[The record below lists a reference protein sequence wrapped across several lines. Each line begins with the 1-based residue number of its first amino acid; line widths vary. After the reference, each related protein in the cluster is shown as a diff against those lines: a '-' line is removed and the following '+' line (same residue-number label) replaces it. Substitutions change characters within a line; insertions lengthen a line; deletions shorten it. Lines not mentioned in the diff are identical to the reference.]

1 MLAPSPAACKV
12 ARVTAPASATV
23 PANDAAAAEAAWRS
37 IRESGDIQF
46 APVPPDP
53 VPVTPD
59 WLKAL
64 GRFLEWLLSPLGR
77 LLGGSWSVIEML
89 MLVGAGLGVL
99 WIAWSLLWPL
109 WRERGTH
116 RRVAEPE
123 WAPLREEA
131 LALLEDADRLAAQGL
146 YGEAAHLLLKRS
158 VGQIARARPDWL
170 APSSTAREIGTVT
183 GLPGEARAAFGTI
196 ASLVERARYALRPLG
211 ADEWSTAREAYS
223 RFAIAPLTVAAQ

>member
-146 YGEAAHLLLKRS
+146 SCSSAALARSPAPGPIGWPPPAPRAKSARSPDYPEKRAPPS
-158 VGQIARARPDWL
+158 
-170 APSSTAREIGTVT
+170 APSPAWSSAPAMPCG
-183 GLPGEARAAFGTI
+183 
-196 ASLVERARYALRPLG
+196 PLG
-211 ADEWSTAREAYS
+211 QTNGARRAKPIRALPS
-223 RFAIAPLTVAAQ
+223 RR

>member
-1 MLAPSPAACKV
+1 MLAPPPAPCNV
-12 ARVTAPASATV
+12 AQVTAPAAATV

-53 VPVTPD
+53 PPVTPD
-59 WLKAL
+59 WLKAI

-77 LLGGSWSVIEML
+77 LLGSTWSVLEMV
-89 MLVGAGLGVL
+89 MLVGAVLGVA

-109 WRERGTH
+109 WRDRSN
-116 RRVAEPE
+116 RQKMAEPE
-123 WAPLREEA
+123 WAPQREEA
-131 LALLEDADRLAAQGL
+131 LALLDDADRLAAQGF

-170 APSSTAREIGTVT
+170 APSSTAREIGRIA
-183 GLPGEARAAFGTI
+183 GLPDEARSAFGTI
-196 ASLVERARYALRPLG
+196 ASLVERGRYALRPLG
-211 ADEWSTAREAYS
+211 RDEWSTAREAYS
-223 RFAIAPLTVAAQ
+223 RFALAPLTGTSA

>member
-1 MLAPSPAACKV
+1 M
-12 ARVTAPASATV
+12 TAPAAATV
-23 PANDAAAAEAAWRS
+23 PPNDAATAEAAWRS

-53 VPVTPD
+53 APITPD

-77 LLGGSWSVIEML
+77 LLGGSWSVIEMV
-89 MLVGAGLGVL
+89 MLIGAGLGVL

-109 WRERGTH
+109 WRERGT
-116 RRVAEPE
+116 RKKVAEPE
-123 WAPLREEA
+123 WTPQREEA
-131 LALLEDADRLAAQGL
+131 LVLLEDADRLAAKGL

-170 APSSTAREIGTVT
+170 APSSTAREIGMIA
-183 GLPGEARAAFGTI
+183 GLPGEARTAFGTI

-211 ADEWSTAREAYS
+211 PDEWSTARDAYS
-223 RFAIAPLTVAAQ
+223 RFALAPLTGTTA